1 MHPIALA
8 SPETYE
14 RYLELVRVI
23 VDELEVVD
31 TRAQLLEA
39 DRNAEAIARRAVAGS
54 GLVSEGLDLRLAAGA
69 AFAVRSRRLAVEERR
84 NDAEHRVRAARE
96 RGDAWVVI
104 EETGDGVLTPYR
116 RLEMHVPDGAGLIC
130 TVEADLEGGPTV
142 YRAQVV
148 ELDPRTGRGV
158 DRPEGIGEPLTF
170 SERRP
175 WQDAIVNLMSRIESS
190 S

>member
-1 MHPIALA
+1 VV

-23 VDELEVVD
+23 VDELHVID
-31 TRAQLLEA
+31 TSAQLLEA
-39 DRNAEAIARRAVAGS
+39 DRSAEAIARRAVAGS
-54 GLVSEGLDLRLAAGA
+54 ELVSDGLDLRLAAGA

-84 NDAEHRVRAARE
+84 NDAERRVRAARE
-96 RGDAWVVI
+96 RADAWVVI

-116 RLEMHVPDGAGLIC
+116 RVEMHLPDGAGLIC

-148 ELDPRTGRGV
+148 ELDPTTGRGV
-158 DRPEGIGEPLTF
+158 DRPEKAGEPLTF
-170 SERRP
+170 SERRQ
-175 WQDAIVNLMSRIESS
+175 WREAISDLMSRIESPS
-190 S
+190 

>member
-1 MHPIALA
+1 VA

-23 VDELEVVD
+23 VDELHVID
-31 TRAQLLEA
+31 TSAQLLEA

-54 GLVSEGLDLRLAAGA
+54 ELVSDGLDLRLAAGA

-84 NDAEHRVRAARE
+84 NDAERRVRAARE

-116 RLEMHVPDGAGLIC
+116 RVEMHLPDGAGLIC
-130 TVEADLEGGPTV
+130 TIEADLEGGPTI

-148 ELDPRTGRGV
+148 QLDPTTGRGV
-158 DRPEGIGEPLTF
+158 DRPARAGEPLTF
-170 SERRP
+170 SERRQ
-175 WQDAIVNLMSRIESS
+175 WREAISDLMSRIESPS
-190 S
+190 

>member
-1 MHPIALA
+1 VA

-23 VDELEVVD
+23 VEELEVVE

-39 DRNAEAIARRAVAGS
+39 DRSAEAIARRAVAGS
-54 GLVSEGLDLRLAAGA
+54 GLVSDGLDLRLAAGA

-84 NDAEHRVRAARE
+84 NDAERRVRAARE

-116 RLEMHVPDGAGLIC
+116 RVEMHLPDGAGLVC
-130 TVEADLEGGPTV
+130 TVETDLEGGPTI

-148 ELDPRTGRGV
+148 ELDPMTGRGV
-158 DRPEGIGEPLTF
+158 DRPERAGEPLTF
-170 SERRP
+170 SERRR
-175 WQDAIVNLMSRIESS
+175 WREAISDLMSRIESPS
-190 S
+190 